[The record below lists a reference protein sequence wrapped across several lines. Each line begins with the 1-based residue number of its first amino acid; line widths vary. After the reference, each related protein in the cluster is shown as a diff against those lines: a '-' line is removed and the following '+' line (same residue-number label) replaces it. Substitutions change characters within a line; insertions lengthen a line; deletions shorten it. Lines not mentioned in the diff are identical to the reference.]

1 MDLIGG
7 IFMLAVA
14 SLILTSICV
23 GFIIC
28 GVIVLWRRDERKP
41 KGMAGEENS
50 TGPNVDT
57 PQSAQ
62 MPQDSKDVQSQF
74 AQLNKAVSGMAR
86 QLGEMHRW
94 TQHGWLF
101 NTGLCLVA
109 VGLAVY
115 SLAFALDATPQ
126 TVNLYLEILGIL
138 VSVVGWL
145 LLVACLVL
153 VVSNLWSRKSK
164 LK

>member
-7 IFMLAVA
+7 IFILAVA
-14 SLILTSICV
+14 SAILTSICV

-28 GVIVLWRRDERKP
+28 GVIVLWKRDERKP
-41 KGMAGEENS
+41 KEMAGEES
-50 TGPNVDT
+50 VTRPNVDT

-86 QLGEMHRW
+86 QLDEVHRW
-94 TQHGWLF
+94 TKSEWLI
-101 NTGLCLVA
+101 TYGLCIVA
-109 VGLAVY
+109 LGIAAY
-115 SLAFALDATPQ
+115 SLAVALAAIPQ
-126 TVNLYLEILGIL
+126 TVNLCLAIIAIALVVLG
-138 VSVVGWL
+138 VV
-145 LLVACLVL
+145 LLVASIIV
-153 VVSNLWSRKSK
+153 SRKLK